1 MNEIMR
7 YVKDSKGNKVGILI
21 GCQRVV
27 CDEDFDPDDQSIWI
41 GWSRCKAGDRFDR
54 EEGLRVA
61 RENLC
66 LPMPHSFVE
75 TAKRFRVQCFLCF
88 NETVQEIDKIYHANP
103 ASLIPKK
110 PVRNSGHR
118 KGCAKASVFLH
129 ARENEPCTCH
139 QLAVQRKQ
147 NQGGKA

>member
-1 MNEIMR
+1 MNEINEVMR
-7 YVKDSKGNKVGILI
+7 YVRDSKGNKVGILI
-21 GCQRVV
+21 GKQSS
-27 CDEDFDPDDQSIWI
+27 DFTTEIKI
-41 GWSRCKAGDRFDR
+41 GWSRCKAGDKFDR

-61 RENLC
+61 RLNLGQ
-66 LPMPHSFVE
+66 PMPQSFVE
-75 TAKRFRVQCFLCF
+75 TAKRFRVQCFLRF
-88 NETVQEIDKIYHANP
+88 NYEVQQIVPMPRSVTRSN
-103 ASLIPKK
+103 LTPKK

>member
-7 YVKDSKGNKVGILI
+7 YVRDRKGNKIGILI
-21 GCQRVV
+21 GCRRVV

-41 GWSRCKAGDRFDR
+41 GWSRCKAGDKFDR

-61 RENLC
+61 RLNLGQ
-66 LPMPHSFVE
+66 PMPHSLVE
-75 TAKRFRVQCFLCF
+75 TARKFRVQCFLCY
-88 NETVQEIDKIYHANP
+88 NESVQEIETMQGILATLDDKPVVH
-103 ASLIPKK
+103 

-118 KGCAKASVFLH
+118 LGCDYQGKSGTVG
-129 ARENEPCTCH
+129 CTCH

-147 NQGGKA
+147 NLGVKA